1 MSCRRCWGRLFVQRV
16 VTLAA
21 KQECSVAKRIAVID
35 DDPAFVEVLE
45 ELLAEEGYT
54 PQVFQAGMADLPGVR
69 TFRPDAIVLDIRMG
83 SPQGGWEILAA
94 LQQDA
99 LVSATPIIIC
109 SADVRQLQDHAALWE
124 NLGYRTLG
132 KPFDLDVLLGLLREL
147 VGGPGWSRD
156 DPSRDQARRP

>member
-1 MSCRRCWGRLFVQRV
+1 MSCRRWWGRLFVQRV

-69 TFRPDAIVLDIRMG
+69 TFRPDAIVLDIRMC

-109 SADVRQLQDHAALWE
+109 SADVRQLQEHAALWE

-132 KPFDLDVLLGLLREL
+132 KPFDLDVFLGLLREV
-147 VGGPGWSRD
+147 VGGPGA
-156 DPSRDQARRP
+156 P

>member
-1 MSCRRCWGRLFVQRV
+1 M
-16 VTLAA
+16 
-21 KQECSVAKRIAVID
+21 AKRIAVID

-45 ELLAEEGYT
+45 ELLVEEGYT

-69 TFRPDAIVLDIRMG
+69 TFRPDAIVLDIRLC
-83 SPQGGWEILAA
+83 SPQGGREILAA

-109 SADVRQLQDHAALWE
+109 SADVRQLQDHAVLWE

-132 KPFDLDVLLGLLREL
+132 KPFDLDVLLDLLREL
-147 VGGPGWSRD
+147 VGGPSWSRD
-156 DPSRDQARRP
+156 DPSRGQAGRP